1 MEGVDCFFYKPII
14 PLGLNYKNEPLFF
27 SPRRGEVFY
36 AFPAGEGRD
45 GAKKHYF
52 FLYHVIHSV
61 LLTGRA
67 KMDLPPK
74 SVGS

>member
-1 MEGVDCFFYKPII
+1 MYPDNPII

-36 AFPAGEGRD
+36 AFPAREGRD

-52 FLYHVIHSV
+52 FRYHGIPAV
-61 LLTGRA
+61 LLTGWGKTYEA
-67 KMDLPPK
+67 EIWM
-74 SVGS
+74 GWMFFF